1 MFRRRTNIKLLA
13 LLLGALAQPVSALDS
28 DRQKPVELTASRAE
42 MNQATGVGVY
52 TGNVVLT
59 QGTMRITADK
69 MTVHTTPGGDLARV
83 VAEGDTA
90 SFRQLPEGQK
100 EYVNARA
107 PYMEYV
113 PQAPGHVLLRGGAIL
128 TQGKNEFAGEV
139 IRYDMQRDTVIA
151 DAGKNGEERIR
162 ITFFPEKKQTD
173 GAQNKDNGG
182 Q

>member
-1 MFRRRTNIKLLA
+1 MFRRRIDIKLLA
-13 LLLGALAQPVSALDS
+13 LLVGAVALPASALDS
-28 DRQKPVELTASRAE
+28 DRQQPVELTASRAE

-52 TGNVVLT
+52 TGNVVLS

-83 VAEGDTA
+83 VAEGDNA

-113 PQAPGHVLLRGGAIL
+113 PQAPGHVLLQGGAIL
-128 TQGKNEFAGEV
+128 TQGKNEFTGQV
-139 IRYDMQRDTVIA
+139 IRYDMQRDIVIA
-151 DAGKNGEERIR
+151 DAGKNGDERIR
-162 ITFFPEKKQTD
+162 ITFFPEKKQAGD
-173 GAQNKDNGG
+173 APNKDNGE